1 MIHWREEW
9 QKHQFVIPKSVYVKG
24 WKQGIQS
31 ALGYRVLQCTAKY
44 WALLG
49 YTGGGGIGGHCG
61 YCRVLGELC
70 GYSGVLGVL
79 GSNKGVLVGTLGY
92 CRYWGY

>member
-9 QKHQFVIPKSVYVKG
+9 QKHQFVIPKSFYGKG

-31 ALGYRVLQCTAKY
+31 ASGYRVLQCTSKY

-49 YTGGGGIGGHCG
+49 CASKNLFFIKN
-61 YCRVLGELC
+61 RVSLKNCLLKNRFALKIV
-70 GYSGVLGVL
+70 Y
-79 GSNKGVLVGTLGY
+79 
-92 CRYWGY
+92 

>member
-9 QKHQFVIPKSVYVKG
+9 QKHQFVIPKSFYGKG

-31 ALGYRVLQCTAKY
+31 ASGYRVLQCTAKY

-49 YTGGGGIGGHCG
+49 YTGGRG
-61 YCRVLGELC
+61 YRNQTEFFIF
-70 GYSGVLGVL
+70 
-79 GSNKGVLVGTLGY
+79 NKNI
-92 CRYWGY
+92 